1 MDFAHI
7 KELKD
12 KIFAGYQI
20 TEEEAVAL
28 SQTHNIEALYYS
40 ANQIRAKMRGSKF
53 EICSSIRVESVKCHH
68 NCQWCAFSQ
77 KATVPIK
84 EYNIIDES
92 IAIDAVAKL
101 ESQKVKRISLVS
113 TSNDITDRKLTQI
126 IELSK
131 KIAAKSK
138 VKLCATLGHLTRE
151 QLQRLKNESRITTF
165 QCNLQTSPELYQ
177 KLCTSCSYQKKLETI
192 ANAKEMGFDLCCGLI
207 IGMGET
213 MRDRITVAKKISELG
228 VKSIPIHILSPQNGV
243 ELNQPTPLDSE
254 EILTTIAVF
263 RFINPRADIR
273 LGGGRSLIKI
283 IESEALRAGINS
295 WSIDT
300 KTHLENGISIDE
312 SQQRIERE
320 GFTI

>member
-12 KIFAGYQI
+12 KIYAGYQI
-20 TEEEAVAL
+20 TEEEAIAL

-40 ANQIRAKMRGSKF
+40 ANQIRAKMRGNKF
-53 EICSSIRVESVKCHH
+53 EICSSIRVESAKCHY
-68 NCQWCAFSQ
+68 NCQWCSFSQ
-77 KATVPIK
+77 KATTPIK
-84 EYNIIDES
+84 EYNIIDDDT
-92 IAIDAVAKL
+92 AINYAEKL
-101 ESQKVKRISLVS
+101 EAQRVKKISLVS
-113 TSNDITDRKLTQI
+113 TSNNITDRKLTQI

-131 KIAAKSK
+131 KIAGRSK
-138 VKLCATLGHLTRE
+138 VKLCATLGNLTPE

-165 QCNLQTSPELYQ
+165 QCNLHTSPELYQ
-177 KLCTSCSYQKKLETI
+177 KLCTSCSYEKKIETI
-192 ANAKEMGFDLCCGLI
+192 ANAREVGFELCCGPI

-213 MRDRITVAKKISELG
+213 MKDRITVAQKIRELG
-228 VKSIPIHILSPQNGV
+228 VKSIPIHILSPQDGV
-243 ELNQPTPLDSE
+243 ALTPSTPLDNE
-254 EILTTIAVF
+254 EILTTIAVC
-263 RFINPRADIR
+263 RFINPRAEIR

-295 WSIDT
+295 WSLDSE
-300 KTHLENGISIDE
+300 THLENEMSIGE